1 MKYNISFTKDKLNI
15 RRIVLVKIASDGKKL
30 MLFDDF
36 TAEQRNLSF
45 QYKEPIRG
53 RVLSVAIITSLLI
66 QHRVKTVSKNML
78 YVKTMNALHLLHV
91 VSNL

>member
-45 QYKEPIRG
+45 TVQGANQRASFVG
-53 RVLSVAIITSLLI
+53 RDHNLTFNTT
-66 QHRVKTVSKNML
+66 QSKNCL
-78 YVKTMNALHLLHV
+78 KKTCCMSRQWMHFTGCT
-91 VSNL
+91 